1 MTNRVVLNFMAI
13 ILITLTLSECIF
25 DVTLRTYYYQNISR
39 MIITH
44 ADTSQDLFNRFN
56 QENPNGDSG
65 ELLSSILKNFDSRKA
80 ELQVLNTEGDV
91 LTSSSGFEVK
101 QKIHLKPEI
110 LTGKKVVDVD
120 KMPGTHEK
128 VMNIYVPIQIYSGT
142 YVLRY
147 ITSLEA
153 IDDVLTLIYAG
164 AATIGIIIALIVFI
178 ISLRFARS
186 IVDPITNIISAAKE
200 MAKGHFNI
208 RVDKTY
214 KNELGELADTL
225 NYMADEIVKT
235 DKIKNEFIS
244 SISHELRTPLTGIKG
259 WSETMLLSS
268 EFDKKDY
275 QEGLNIIAKETNR
288 LIDLVEDLLDF
299 SRLQSN
305 TLKLYK
311 ENFRLDELLKEVVKS
326 LKIKA
331 KEKNI
336 KIDINQMKRTVIHGD
351 QNRLKQVIINTI
363 DNAIKFSHRDSTID
377 ISLKDSYEYVTITV
391 QDYGIGIDDE
401 HLPYLTQSFYQ
412 VSSNGKG
419 SGLGLSITKQIID
432 LHKGKI
438 DIKSKVNE
446 GTIITIQLPKL
457 ILEHK
462 N

>member
-1 MTNRVVLNFMAI
+1 MAI
-13 ILITLTLSECIF
+13 ILITLALSECVF
-25 DVTLRTYYYQNISR
+25 AVTLRTYYYQNISR

-56 QENPNGDSG
+56 QENPSEENGK
-65 ELLSSILKNFDSRKA
+65 LLSSILKSFDTRKA
-80 ELQVLNTEGDV
+80 ELQVLNTNGDV
-91 LTSSSGFEVK
+91 LTSSSGFEVN
-101 QKIHLKPEI
+101 QKVHLKPEI
-110 LTGKKVVDVD
+110 LSGKKVIDVA
-120 KMPGTHEK
+120 KMPDTGEK

-147 ITSLEA
+147 ITSLEDV
-153 IDDVLTLIYAG
+153 DDVLTLVYAG

-208 RVDKTY
+208 RVDKKY

-235 DKIKNEFIS
+235 NKLKSEFIS

-259 WSETMLLSS
+259 WSETMLLSR
-268 EFDKKDY
+268 ELDRKDFE
-275 QEGLNIIAKETNR
+275 EGLNIIASETNR
-288 LIDLVEDLLDF
+288 LIELVEDLLDF

-311 ENFRLDELLKEVVKS
+311 DNFRFDELLKEVVKS

-336 KIDINQMKRTVIHGD
+336 KIEIHQLKRTVIHGD
-351 QNRLKQVIINTI
+351 KNRLKQVIINTI
-363 DNAIKFSHRDSTID
+363 DNAIKFSRPNSTID
-377 ISLKDSYEYVTITV
+377 IFLKDSYEYITLIV
-391 QDYGIGIDDE
+391 KDYGIGISEE

-412 VSSNGKG
+412 VSSKGQG

-446 GTIITIQLPKL
+446 GTTISIQLPKL
-457 ILEHK
+457 ILENK
-462 N
+462 

>member
-13 ILITLTLSECIF
+13 ILITLALSECVF
-25 DVTLRTYYYQNISR
+25 AVTLRTYYYQNISR

-56 QENPNGDSG
+56 QENPSEENGK
-65 ELLSSILKNFDSRKA
+65 LLSSILKSFDTRKA
-80 ELQVLNTEGDV
+80 ELQVLNTNGDV
-91 LTSSSGFEVK
+91 LTSSSGFEVN
-101 QKIHLKPEI
+101 QKVHLKPEI
-110 LTGKKVVDVD
+110 LSGKKVIDVA
-120 KMPGTHEK
+120 KMPDTGEK

-147 ITSLEA
+147 ITSLEDV
-153 IDDVLTLIYAG
+153 DDVLTLVYAG

-208 RVDKTY
+208 RVDKKY

-235 DKIKNEFIS
+235 NKLKSEFIS

-259 WSETMLLSS
+259 WSETMLLSR
-268 EFDKKDY
+268 ELDRKDFE
-275 QEGLNIIAKETNR
+275 EGLNIIASETNR
-288 LIDLVEDLLDF
+288 LIELVEDLLDF

-311 ENFRLDELLKEVVKS
+311 DNFRFDELLKEVVKS

-336 KIDINQMKRTVIHGD
+336 KIEIHQLKRTVIHGD
-351 QNRLKQVIINTI
+351 KNRLKQVIINTI
-363 DNAIKFSHRDSTID
+363 DNAIKFSRPNSTID
-377 ISLKDSYEYVTITV
+377 IFLKDSYEYITLIV
-391 QDYGIGIDDE
+391 KDYGIGISEE

-412 VSSNGKG
+412 VSSKGQG

-446 GTIITIQLPKL
+446 GTTISIQLPKL
-457 ILEHK
+457 ILENK
-462 N
+462 